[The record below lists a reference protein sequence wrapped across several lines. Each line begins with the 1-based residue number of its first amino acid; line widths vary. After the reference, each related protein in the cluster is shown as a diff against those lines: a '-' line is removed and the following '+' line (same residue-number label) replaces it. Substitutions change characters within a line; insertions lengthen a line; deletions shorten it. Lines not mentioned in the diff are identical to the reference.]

1 MNIGHFNFLNNNNNS
16 NGDFI
21 TEFLES
27 LKKLL
32 QKSLHS
38 NNSEILN
45 ALLPDTIYAITDI
58 EDKKL
63 SLIDIHNGIQT
74 DINIDFTNKNN
85 TFYTISKEDFS
96 TLDLGKFVTVKNNS
110 IIPFTDDVKIENK
123 FVASQ
128 LEDIFFCLDQ
138 EKNSV
143 YSVTEICDN
152 KIFLTDTKEGG
163 HFSIL
168 KEIYPDFKVGDL
180 LKKVDGKYTLIS

>member
-1 MNIGHFNFLNNNNNS
+1 MS
-16 NGDFI
+16 KSAFI
-21 TEFLES
+21 TR
-27 LKKLL
+27 
-32 QKSLHS
+32 
-38 NNSEILN
+38 NRN
-45 ALLPDTIYAITDI
+45 
-58 EDKKL
+58 
-63 SLIDIHNGIQT
+63 
-74 DINIDFTNKNN
+74 
-85 TFYTISKEDFS
+85 
-96 TLDLGKFVTVKNNS
+96 
-110 IIPFTDDVKIENK
+110 VKIENK